1 VTRLST
7 WHTTLLH
14 ICCTVG
20 IRTNFHHLTDH
31 VHLGGDIFG
40 RAPGPL
46 GVSAEQMTDEAW
58 EYVFCNGPWPDPEPF
73 PKDKADALKHE
84 FNYFY
89 PFDMRSS
96 GKDLVQNNLTFLL
109 YNHAAIFPE
118 DKWPKGIRTNGHLM
132 LNGKKM
138 SKSTGN
144 SLTLREGVLKF
155 GADAM
160 RLSLADA
167 GDGVEDANFDEKTA
181 NANILRL
188 HTLMTWCEV
197 YGFCYLRD
205 DVLTSSLGHV

>member
-1 VTRLST
+1 VSQFVFPL
-7 WHTTLLH
+7 
-14 ICCTVG
+14 
-20 IRTNFHHLTDH
+20 HLTYH
-31 VHLGGDIFG
+31 IHLGGDIFG

-46 GVSAEQMTDEAW
+46 GITSEQMTDEAW
-58 EYVFCNGPWPDPEPF
+58 EYVFCNGPWPNLEPF
-73 PKDKADALKHE
+73 SKEKADALKHE

-89 PFDMRSS
+89 PFDMHSS

-144 SLTLREGVLKF
+144 SLTLREGMKKF

-181 NANILRL
+181 NANILQL
-188 HTLMTWCEV
+188 HMLMTWCEV
-197 YGFCYLRD
+197 CMFRIFC
-205 DVLTSSLGHV
+205 V